1 YHAGRLPVRE
11 IFYHIRTAF
20 ARGKF
25 MTSFSLINE
34 HREKITAGLAAD
46 LLSGTIA
53 DWLELS
59 YNIYI

>member
-1 YHAGRLPVRE
+1 MPVRE

-46 LLSGTIA
+46 LLSGNHCRLAEIK
-53 DWLELS
+53 L
-59 YNIYI
+59 

>member
-1 YHAGRLPVRE
+1 
-11 IFYHIRTAF
+11 
-20 ARGKF
+20 

-53 DWLELS
+53 DWLKLS